1 MRVQTN
7 ILIPLVI
14 AWAFFIADVASGQ
27 AFPLRLTVGNE
38 STAIPFTRFF
48 TVPVH
53 PSVQAGTDFTYRN
66 LTHSTLYQT
75 VNLGYIFHNYL
86 YQGLWLNTEAGYDY
100 KFGFGLNLKALL
112 GVGYLHTFTT
122 QQEYQFKEGEYVG
135 GTDWGNPRLM
145 VTLAIGA
152 GFRIQKDK
160 EDSPE
165 VFILYKPWI
174 EYPYSPGFIPVMTH
188 ITLEA
193 GFRYPI
199 RLKKE
204 CNE

>member
-1 MRVQTN
+1 MKKN
-7 ILIPLVI
+7 ILTSI
-14 AWAFFIADVASGQ
+14 FIAASLLVWGVANGQ
-27 AFPLRLTVGNE
+27 PFPLRLTVGNE

-53 PSVQAGTDFTYRN
+53 PSVQAGTDFTYRSRP
-66 LTHSTLYQT
+66 HSTFYQT
-75 VNLGYIFHNYL
+75 VNLGYVFHNYL
-86 YQGLWLNTEAGYDY
+86 YQGLWVNTEAGYDY
-100 KFGFGLNLKALL
+100 KFGFGLNLKAML
-112 GVGYLHTFTT
+112 GVGYLHTFATR
-122 QQEYQFKEGEYVG
+122 QEYQFKDGEYVG

-145 VTLAIGA
+145 VTLALGA

-193 GFRYPI
+193 GIRYPI
-199 RLKKE
+199 RFKKE